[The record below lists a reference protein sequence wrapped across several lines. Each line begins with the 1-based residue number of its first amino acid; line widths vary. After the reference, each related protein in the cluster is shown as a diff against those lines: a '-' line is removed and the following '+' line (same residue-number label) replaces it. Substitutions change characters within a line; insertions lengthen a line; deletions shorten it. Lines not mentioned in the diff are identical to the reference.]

1 MAENGQPYLALYR
14 KYRPQTFEDVRG
26 RDAIVRTLK
35 NQILSGRIGHS
46 YLFCGTRGTGKTT
59 IAKILARAVNCENP
73 RDGSPC
79 GECASCRAIA
89 ADASLNVVEMDAASN
104 NSVDD
109 IRGIIDAVSYS
120 PTQGRFRVYIIDE
133 VHMLSTAAFNA
144 LLKTLEE
151 PPSYAIFILAT
162 TEPNKLPVTIL
173 SRCQR
178 YDFGRLPVE
187 VIEGRLREVAQSEQL
202 QIEDRALRYIAGAA
216 DGSMRDGL
224 SLLDQCC
231 AFNFGTEVLTYDRTL
246 EILGAVDTAVFS
258 RLFRHIH
265 EKQIAEALQILE
277 EILTQ
282 GRELVQFI
290 TDYLVYLRNMMLLK
304 ASPRLGDSMDLSGD
318 DLERL
323 RDDAAVAELSEIM
336 RSIRLFSAL
345 IDQIRYSENRRI
357 LTEMAI
363 IRAAEGRMDDGA
375 GETGEDLLD
384 SLTNRVRELEQRL
397 LADERRLAE
406 QAGSVSFIAPQAGE
420 MPGNSTAAGSA
431 GPGTYPGGGD
441 AAAGTG
447 AAGQTEEAA
456 AGTRPQK
463 RLLPE
468 AVPEDVE
475 DIVRNWKQY
484 IGQLPA
490 GLTRVSLLNADLSL
504 GDEGQLVIV
513 FNNYVTAD
521 HFLHDERYRNRLEA
535 WLAARSG
542 KRVRIEY
549 KALDKGQ
556 KFTDNY
562 VDLRDVIRMKIDVE

>member
-1 MAENGQPYLALYR
+1 MAENGQAYLALYR

-59 IAKILARAVNCENP
+59 IAKIYARAVNCEHP
-73 RDGSPC
+73 HDGSPC
-79 GECASCRAIA
+79 GECPSCRAIA

-178 YDFGRLPVE
+178 YDFGRLPVD
-187 VIEGRLREVAQSEQL
+187 VIEGRLREVAESEKL
-202 QIEDRALRYIAGAA
+202 QIEERALRYIAGAA

-231 AFNFGTEVLTYDRTL
+231 AFNYGIDVLTYDRTL
-246 EILGAVDTAVFS
+246 EILGAVDASVFS

-265 EKQIAEALQILE
+265 AGEIAGALQVLE
-277 EILTQ
+277 DILTQ

-290 TDYLVYLRNMMLLK
+290 TDYIVYLRNMMLLK
-304 ASPRLGDSMDLSGD
+304 ASPQLRERMDLSGD
-318 DLERL
+318 DLQRL
-323 RDDAAVAELSEIM
+323 ADDAAVAEMSEIM
-336 RSIRLFSAL
+336 RGIRIFSAL

-357 LTEMAI
+357 LTEMAV
-363 IRAAEGRMDDGA
+363 IRAGSARMDDGA
-375 GETGEDLLD
+375 GESGEDLLD
-384 SLTNRVRELEQRL
+384 SLTNRIRELEQRL
-397 LADERRLAE
+397 LADERKLAE
-406 QAGSVSFIAPQAGE
+406 RAGNVAFVAPGETQVTEAGRSEGSGAQADNAARR
-420 MPGNSTAAGSA
+420 PG
-431 GPGTYPGGGD
+431 P
-441 AAAGTG
+441 
-447 AAGQTEEAA
+447 E
-456 AGTRPQK
+456 
-463 RLLPE
+463 LPA
-468 AVPEDVE
+468 AVPEDVR

-504 GDEGQLVIV
+504 GPEGQLVIV

-521 HFLHDERYRNRLEA
+521 HFLHDERYRKRLEA

-562 VDLRDVIRMKIDVE
+562 VDLRDLIRMDIDVE